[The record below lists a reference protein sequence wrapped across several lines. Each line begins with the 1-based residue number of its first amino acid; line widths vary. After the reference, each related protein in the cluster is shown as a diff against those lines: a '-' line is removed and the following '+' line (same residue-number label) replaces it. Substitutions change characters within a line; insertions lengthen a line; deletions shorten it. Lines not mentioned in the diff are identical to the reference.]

1 MTQDATTRTEPS
13 GLRAFGI
20 WLSIVCGILCPFLD
34 EGIIATAIPQ
44 ITDEFGSISH
54 IGWYGSAYL
63 MTMSAFQLVFGRL
76 YGNFEAKSVFLISL
90 ALFELGSV
98 LCAACPSSEMLIL
111 GRAIAGVGGA
121 GVCSGVFALFAL
133 ALPASK
139 LPTYIC
145 AMGTVYRLSAV
156 LGPIIGGVITNS
168 RLTWRWCFYINLP
181 LSIPPVV
188 AVVFFIHTP
197 PTQQESGESWLSKL
211 KKLDYLGII
220 LLIPGISCF
229 VIALEFGSS
238 SHGWKAVSTIG
249 LFVASGVLVISF
261 AASQAW
267 MGDKA
272 LLPPRIVS
280 NRTIWSC
287 SVFTVF
293 LESAFLVLVYYLP
306 SWFQVIQEA
315 SPSEAGIR
323 YLALCVPF
331 AIAILGSGWLVSKF
345 GYVQPFMLIGTVLPE
360 SGAILWVTFQMIA
373 GIGIGTSTE
382 QPAIAVQALVEEAD
396 APLGIAAV
404 LFCQNL
410 GPTVAL
416 SIANSILMT
425 GLTRDIPRVF
435 PGLDAKAII
444 ASGATELRNLVPKED
459 IPRLVE
465 IYNESLTRV
474 FVLAA
479 AFAAGSAVGIFGFG
493 WTRITHDEPEQ

>member
-1 MTQDATTRTEPS
+1 
-13 GLRAFGI
+13 
-20 WLSIVCGILCPFLD
+20 
-34 EGIIATAIPQ
+34 
-44 ITDEFGSISH
+44 
-54 IGWYGSAYL
+54 
-63 MTMSAFQLVFGRL
+63 
-76 YGNFEAKSVFLISL
+76 
-90 ALFELGSV
+90 
-98 LCAACPSSEMLIL
+98 
-111 GRAIAGVGGA
+111 
-121 GVCSGVFALFAL
+121 
-133 ALPASK
+133 
-139 LPTYIC
+139 
-145 AMGTVYRLSAV
+145 MGTVYGPSAV

-168 RLTWRWCFYINLP
+168 SLTWRWCFYINLP

-197 PTQQESGESWLSKL
+197 PTQESGESWLSKL

-238 SHGWKAVSTIG
+238 SHGWNAVSTIG
-249 LFVASGVLVISF
+249 LFVASGVLTISF

-267 MGDKA
+267 MGDKV
-272 LLPPRIVS
+272 LLPPRIVT

-287 SVFTVF
+287 SVFTVL

-345 GYVQPFMLIGTVLPE
+345 GYVLPFMLIGMLLVSLAGGLLSTLKPD

-382 QPAIAVQALVEEAD
+382 QPAIAVQALVEEPD

-435 PGLDAKAII
+435 PGLDAKTIF
-444 ASGATELRNLVPKED
+444 ASGATELRNLVPVED
-459 IPRLVE
+459 VPVLVE
-465 IYNESLTRV
+465 IYNQSLTRV

-479 AFAAGSAVGIFGFG
+479 AFAAGSAVGVLGFG